1 MGGKRGAGGSTGE
14 VRGVMFGQ
22 GLSNA
27 GSCAFEQRQ
36 SGVGRCFLSG
46 AKAIGAQRLSG
57 VWVAAT

>member
-1 MGGKRGAGGSTGE
+1 
-14 VRGVMFGQ
+14 MFGQ